1 MPHFVRDNDAQAVVN
16 RFDRHV
22 LECRTPVKNGPVVE
36 LEVCNDAGPA
46 APPYT
51 VLDPRKSSARTF
63 ASWLLSGKITR
74 LFHSQGENPGMDNL
88 QSNLAFLPAESSALH
103 RG

>member
-1 MPHFVRDNDAQAVVN
+1 MPHFVRDDDAQVVVK

-46 APPYT
+46 APSYT
-51 VLDPRKSSARTF
+51 VFNPRTSSTRTY

-74 LFHSQGENPGMDNL
+74 LFHSQGKNPGMDNL
-88 QSNLAFLPAESSALH
+88 QSNLVFLPTKSTTLH

>member
-1 MPHFVRDNDAQAVVN
+1 MPHFVRDDKAQAVVKK
-16 RFDRHV
+16 FDRHV
-22 LECRTPVKNGPVVE
+22 LEYRAPVTDGPVVE
-36 LEVCNDAGPA
+36 LEVCNDAGSA

-74 LFHSQGENPGMDNL
+74 IFQSQGENPGMDNL
-88 QSNLAFLPAESSALH
+88 QSNLVYLP
-103 RG
+103 G